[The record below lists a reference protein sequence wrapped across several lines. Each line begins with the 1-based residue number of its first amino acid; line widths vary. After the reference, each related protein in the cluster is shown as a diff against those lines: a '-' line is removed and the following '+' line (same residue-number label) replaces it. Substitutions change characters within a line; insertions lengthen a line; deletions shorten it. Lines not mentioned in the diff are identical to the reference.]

1 MAGEPEISFDPTVG
15 PKLILRS
22 PDGLV
27 EKELH
32 LTNDGKLSIDSNN
45 FVKINGTNEIIVS
58 LTDYSRPFVKRTS
71 TSYGTV
77 AYMLFNGT
85 IGDGVPQS
93 IKVLAWSK
101 SATKTFDIR
110 MVRRDTGDVIGE
122 ITGNSNDDIQ
132 SLDLGT
138 LSNLPTNPTI
148 LEIQSKVQ
156 TGGEA
161 RIASI
166 SIKF

>member
-15 PKLILRS
+15 PKLMLRS

-27 EKELH
+27 EKELF
-32 LTNDGKLSIDSNN
+32 LTNDGKLSIDSN
-45 FVKINGTNEIIVS
+45 FLKINGTNEIIVS

-101 SATKTFDIR
+101 NSSKTFDIR
-110 MVRRDTGDVIGE
+110 IVRRDTGDVIGE
-122 ITGNSNDDIQ
+122 ITGNSNSDIQ